1 MKNPDNVLKSLI
13 PAVIYE
19 GLETNAR
26 VALVEKIVGAFRDKN
41 PELYQTLADMPHL
54 ESEWVSTLVDKLREA
69 ALLAADNFR
78 GGYNTNI
85 SDLQNKSTDSQG

>member
-41 PELYQTLADMPHL
+41 PELYQTLAGMPHL
-54 ESEWVSTLVDKLREA
+54 ESEWVSTFVDKLREA
-69 ALLAADNFR
+69 ALLAAGNFR

-85 SDLQNKSTDSQG
+85 SDLQNKSTDPQG